1 MAKTYSFKNTH
12 FAITG
17 PGGSF
22 SLKDGSSE
30 EGITVAP
37 REDRSKLNMGADGT
51 GMHSL
56 YQDKSCTVTVRL
68 LKNSPVNALLSGLYN
83 FQTENSSTHGQ
94 NTITITSEIGDAMTI
109 SGAAFKRHPDVGY
122 NKDGAPL
129 EWVFEAIEFRG
140 VLANSI
146 I

>member
-1 MAKTYSFKNTH
+1 MAKTYSFKNSH
-12 FAITG
+12 FAING

-22 SLKDGSSE
+22 NLKDGSAE
-30 EGITVAP
+30 EGITIAP
-37 REDRSKLNMGADGT
+37 REDRSKLSIGADGT

-83 FQTENSSTHGQ
+83 YQTENSSTHGQ
-94 NTITITSEIGDAMTI
+94 NTITVTSEVGDALTI
-109 SGAAFKRHPDVGY
+109 SGAAFKRHPDVNY
-122 NKDGAPL
+122 AKDGVPL